1 LKRPA
6 QITSLLKAA
15 NRTKE
20 LALRNRQRGNG
31 GECCV
36 ARDQPLE
43 VSYAASMNV
52 ASLASALEL
61 FTRGDTGRISSK
73 VSSAGFISAAAL
85 GALNV
90 AAHVVERL
98 APPAGQNQRAL
109 RAAAHNN
116 IDRIRR
122 ADVVARFKVARRRLR
137 QLVGPTSSGHRSTA
151 STTASGAG
159 PQVWLVI
166 SIISFSNPSRSHF
179 GGPWAARCPRKRA
192 DIRSI

>member
-6 QITSLLKAA
+6 QITWLLKAA
-15 NRTKE
+15 KRTKE
-20 LALRNRQRGNG
+20 LVLRNRQRGNG

-43 VSYAASMNV
+43 VSYAASISV

-109 RAAAHNN
+109 PRTTTS
-116 IDRIRR
+116 IVSVGQI
-122 ADVVARFKVARRRLR
+122 VVARFKVARRRLR
-137 QLVGPTSSGHRSTA
+137 QLVGATSSANRSTA

-166 SIISFSNPSRSHF
+166 GIISFPNPSRSHF
-179 GGPWAARCPRKRA
+179 GGPWAARCLRERA